1 MFFFKK
7 FFYILSIFIINC
19 FIILSN
25 VSSNEVKIVMKINNE
40 IITNIDLENE
50 KKFLLFLNPNLNN
63 LSNKQIENI
72 SQNSLKNRKIKE
84 IELNKFFDLKQDNLG
99 EVYIDNFIF
108 NSNFKNKEIL
118 KRELKKFKLQYAY
131 FEKNL
136 IIDNIWR
143 EFIFKKFKSRIK
155 IDKDKLKKQIENQ
168 KNEIEELNLSEIL
181 FEIKSNTTFKELS
194 NQIYSEIDKSG
205 FEAAASIY
213 SISDSKNFG
222 GKLGWIK
229 SSQIS
234 KKIYSQ
240 IKNQKKIT
248 DPIKTNNGFLI
259 LKINERRTIK
269 EKINMEQELKKLIG
283 LETEK
288 QLNKLGYIY
297 FNKIKKRIFI
307 SEN

>member
-1 MFFFKK
+1 MINNNKK
-7 FFYILSIFIINC
+7 YIIFTLLILLTSLSIA
-19 FIILSN
+19 SA
-25 VSSNEVKIVMKINNE
+25 KINSKILFKISDE

-50 KKFLLFLNPNLNN
+50 KKFLIFLNPNLNN
-63 LSNKQIENI
+63 LSDEQINKI
-72 SQNSLKNRKIKE
+72 SLSSLENRKIKE
-84 IELNKFFDLKQDNLG
+84 IELRKYFDLNKDNIG
-99 EVYIDNFIF
+99 SKFIDNFIASANY
-108 NSNFKNKEIL
+108 NSKDAFKIKLNEIDLELNF
-118 KRELKKFKLQYAY
+118 
-131 FEKNL
+131 FEKNF
-136 IIDNIWR
+136 IIDNLWR
-143 EFIFKKFKSRIK
+143 EYIYNRFKPQIK
-155 IDKDKLKKQIENQ
+155 IDTDKLKKQIENQ

-222 GKLGWIK
+222 GKLGWFK

-240 IKNQKKIT
+240 INNQKKIT

-269 EKINMEQELKKLIG
+269 EKINFEEELKKLID

-288 QLNKLGYIY
+288 ELNKFGYIY

>member
-1 MFFFKK
+1 MINSKK
-7 FFYILSIFIINC
+7 KYIICTLLFLLTSM
-19 FIILSN
+19 S
-25 VSSNEVKIVMKINNE
+25 VAAAKINSKILYKISDE

-63 LSNKQIENI
+63 LSNEQINKI
-72 SQNSLKNRKIKE
+72 SLSSLENRKVKE
-84 IELNKFFDLKQDNLG
+84 IELRKYFDLNHDNIG
-99 EVYIDNFIF
+99 SKFIENFISTT
-108 NSNFKNKEIL
+108 NYDSKDTFKIKLNEINL
-118 KRELKKFKLQYAY
+118 EYDF
-131 FEKNL
+131 FEKNF
-136 IIDNIWR
+136 IIDNLWR
-143 EFIFKKFKSRIK
+143 EFIYNRFKSQIK
-155 IDKDKLKKQIENQ
+155 IDTDKLKKQIENQ

-181 FEIKSNTTFKELS
+181 FEVKPNKTFEELS

-205 FEAAASIY
+205 FEAAASIF

-229 SSQIS
+229 SSQMS

-240 IKNQKKIT
+240 IKIQKKIT
-248 DPIKTNNGFLI
+248 KPIKTNNGFLI
-259 LKINERRTIK
+259 LKINERRTII
-269 EKINMEQELKKLIG
+269 EKIDLEQELNKLIG

-288 QLNKLGYIY
+288 ELNKLGYIY

>member
-1 MFFFKK
+1 M
-7 FFYILSIFIINC
+7 S
-19 FIILSN
+19 
-25 VSSNEVKIVMKINNE
+25 VAAAKINSKILYKISDE

-50 KKFLLFLNPNLNN
+50 KKFLIFLNPKLNN
-63 LSNKQIENI
+63 LSNEQINKI
-72 SQNSLKNRKIKE
+72 SLSSLENRKIKE
-84 IELNKFFDLKQDNLG
+84 IELRKYFDLNKENIG
-99 EVYIDNFIF
+99 SKYIDNFISGTNYSSKNEF
-108 NSNFKNKEIL
+108 KIKLNEIKLEYNFFQKN
-118 KRELKKFKLQYAY
+118 FM
-131 FEKNL
+131 
-136 IIDNIWR
+136 IDSLWR
-143 EFIFKKFKSRIK
+143 EFIYNRFKSQIK
-155 IDKDKLKKQIENQ
+155 IDTDKLKIQIENQ

-181 FEIKSNTTFKELS
+181 FDIKSNITFKDLS

-205 FEAAASIY
+205 FEAAASIF

-222 GKLGWIK
+222 GKLGWVK

-240 IKNQKKIT
+240 IKKQKKIT

-269 EKINMEQELKKLIG
+269 EKINFEEELKKLID

-288 QLNKLGYIY
+288 ELNKFGYIY

-307 SEN
+307 K

>member
-1 MFFFKK
+1 MINNNKK
-7 FFYILSIFIINC
+7 YIIFTLLILLTSLSIA
-19 FIILSN
+19 SA
-25 VSSNEVKIVMKINNE
+25 KINSKILFKISDE

-50 KKFLLFLNPNLNN
+50 RKFLIFLNPNLNN
-63 LSNKQIENI
+63 LSDEQINKI
-72 SQNSLKNRKIKE
+72 SLNSLENRKIKE
-84 IELNKFFDLKQDNLG
+84 IELRKYFDLNKDSIG
-99 EVYIDNFIF
+99 AKFMDNFIAGTNYSSKDAF
-108 NSNFKNKEIL
+108 KIKLNEIDLEYNF
-118 KRELKKFKLQYAY
+118 
-131 FEKNL
+131 FEKNF
-136 IIDNIWR
+136 IIDNLWR
-143 EFIFKKFKSRIK
+143 EYIYDRFKSQIK
-155 IDKDKLKKQIENQ
+155 IDTDKLKKQIENQ

-181 FEIKSNTTFKELS
+181 FKIKSDTTFKKLS

-213 SISDSKNFG
+213 SISDSKDFG
-222 GKLGWIK
+222 GKLGWVK

-240 IKNQKKIT
+240 IKSQKKIT

-259 LKINERRTIK
+259 LKINERRMIK
-269 EKINMEQELKKLIG
+269 EKINSEQELKKLVS

-288 QLNKLGYIY
+288 ELNKIGYIY